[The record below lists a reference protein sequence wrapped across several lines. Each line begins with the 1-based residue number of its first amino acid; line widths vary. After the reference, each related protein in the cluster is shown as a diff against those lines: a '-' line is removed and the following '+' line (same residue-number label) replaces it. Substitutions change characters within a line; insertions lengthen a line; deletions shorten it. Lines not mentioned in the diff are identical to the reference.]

1 MLRKNFLHISVID
14 CSVIKQPG
22 IFPAGLSSTI
32 ICLPS
37 AILLSDITNFV
48 TITWF
53 TYVVHT
59 ILFLLLYLFKV
70 CCYIFV

>member
-1 MLRKNFLHISVID
+1 
-14 CSVIKQPG
+14 
-22 IFPAGLSSTI
+22 
-32 ICLPS
+32 
-37 AILLSDITNFV
+37 V